1 MLHHHHFH
9 HCDHCLAQGE
19 PTPETARPRKLWL
32 LAIALVVISSFS
44 AFELRVGQHSHS
56 LALLADSSHMLSDS
70 LALGLA
76 LLASWIASLPASQ
89 QATFGYRRVEIL
101 AALVNGCGLLAIALW
116 IGWSAVQRLQAPPT
130 EILSVPMLWTAAIG
144 LGVNSFTAWLLH
156 RDSQHDLNLR
166 AAFLHM
172 VADALSAVGVLVAA
186 IAVGQGWLWAD
197 GVVSLLVSILMS
209 LGTWPLIRQSLNIL
223 LEQTPSHL
231 NPAEITAALTN
242 YPEVVQ
248 VGNLKLWTVA
258 PGQEILCAELQVTL
272 KDGLAR
278 DRLLRQMQTQLK
290 QEFQLQEVVL
300 QMTLANPKAAIMTQ
314 LPSLSDQL
322 IVPR

>member
-1 MLHHHHFH
+1 LLHHHHFH

-19 PTPETARPRKLWL
+19 LTPDAARPRKLRL
-32 LAIALVVISSFS
+32 LAIAFVLISGFS

-76 LLASWIASLPASQ
+76 LLASWIASLPVSQ

-116 IGWSAVQRLQAPPT
+116 IGWSAVQRLQVPPT
-130 EILSVPMLWTAAIG
+130 EILSLPMLWTAAIG

-172 VADALSAVGVLVAA
+172 VADALSAVGVLIAA

-197 GVVSLLVSILMS
+197 GVVSLLVAILMS

-231 NPAEITAALTN
+231 NVAEITAALAN
-242 YPEVVQ
+242 YPEVAKV
-248 VGNLKLWTVA
+248 VTLKLWTVA

-300 QMTLANPKAAIMTQ
+300 QMTLANPKAAIVTQ